1 MLSCL
6 CPKIQWK
13 NWSINVTVYLK
24 LVYIEFAK
32 NVAHNYR
39 VWLELLN
46 IFCIIFIHVLHYVVM
61 RTKNGLRRLTFRSGD
76 GN

>member
-39 VWLELLN
+39 IWLELLN
-46 IFCIIFIHVLHYVVM
+46 IFLHNFYS
-61 RTKNGLRRLTFRSGD
+61 RFALCCNANKEWSEEINI
-76 GN
+76 